1 MMSILAELKDRH
13 ADNAN
18 PFLVSSTGSLYFRD
32 LEGAT
37 SADMSDIDC
46 GDVVALIGDFEPES
60 IVSLLALIDK
70 GVVLVPLTM
79 ETEADHE
86 YFFDAAGVDFVVKG
100 QDVKRIRDEPLA
112 HPHLEELRASG
123 HAGLVLFSSGTTGR
137 PKAILH
143 DMTSF
148 LVRYRTQRPALRT
161 LNFLLFDHIG
171 GINTL
176 LHTLFNCGTVV
187 IPSGRAPE
195 AIFDD
200 IATHNVEL
208 FPTTPTFLRWMLMGG
223 FLNDGFPPVLKIVT
237 YGTERM
243 DQVTLDRLCELC
255 PDVEFRQTFGMSE
268 LGILRVKTR
277 SKDSLW
283 MLVGGE
289 GVETKTVDGVL
300 KIRSK
305 SRMIGYLNAPSPF
318 DDEGWYDT
326 KDLVEEDGDW
336 IRVVGRTS
344 EVINVGGLKILPKE
358 VERAVLQHPDV
369 LFAKAS
375 GAANPITGE
384 HIELTCQ
391 LREGAT
397 LKKSQ
402 LRAFLKDH
410 LLEQFVPH
418 KIIIEDLTISHRFK
432 KL

>member
-1 MMSILAELKDRH
+1 MMGILSELKERH
-13 ADNAN
+13 ADSAT
-18 PFLVSSTGSLYFRD
+18 PFLVSANGSLYFRD
-32 LEGAT
+32 LERAT
-37 SADMSDIDC
+37 SADLSDVER

-60 IVSLLALIDK
+60 IVSLLGLIDK
-70 GVVLVPLTM
+70 GVILVPLTV
-79 ETEADHE
+79 ETAADHA
-86 YFFDAAGVDFVVKG
+86 YFFEAAGVDIVIQG
-100 QDVKRIRDEPLA
+100 RDVKRIRETPLV
-112 HPHLEELRASG
+112 HPHLDELRARG

-148 LVRYRTQRPALRT
+148 LVRYRTKRPALRT

-195 AIFDD
+195 AILND
-200 IATHNVEL
+200 IETHNVEL

-223 FLNDGFPPVLKIVT
+223 FLDKGFPSVLKIVT

-255 PDVEFRQTFGMSE
+255 PDIEFRQTFGMSE

-305 SRMIGYLNAPSPF
+305 TRMIGYLNAPSPF

-326 KDLVEEDGDW
+326 KDLVEEDGEW

-344 EVINVGGLKILPKE
+344 DVINVGGLKILPKE

-375 GAANPITGE
+375 GAPNPITGE

-391 LREGAT
+391 LREGAV

-402 LRAFLKDH
+402 LRAFLKEH

-418 KIIIEDLTISHRFK
+418 KITIEDLTISHRFK